1 MATIN
6 GTNGNDEL
14 VGFATADT
22 LNGLAGNDTLDGG
35 AGADV
40 LVGGSDNDLYIV
52 DNTGDQV
59 SESSVKQSITLVSIP
74 STYPNQ
80 YRSGSS
86 GQASLSADGSQVLFA
101 SYSNLV
107 VADTIHSRND
117 IFIKNLNTGVIS
129 LVNTASDGTQS
140 NGDSWSPA
148 LSANANKIVFA
159 SAASNLVVG
168 DTNGAWDVFVK
179 DLSTGSVSRVST
191 TSNGLQANGGS
202 SYSSLSADGNKVV
215 FFSTASNL
223 VAEDTNGIED
233 IFVKDLNTGAI
244 TRVNTA
250 SDGSQ
255 ANRASYQYNS
265 ASLSSD
271 GSKVV
276 FSSSASN
283 LVQGD
288 TNGSYDVFVKDLN
301 TGVTTRVSTASDGSQ
316 GNSISVSYKAA
327 LSADGSKVVFESRA
341 SNLVTN
347 DVNDSSDIFVKDL
360 NTGALT
366 IVSTTSD
373 DYQVSGDSSVPSLS
387 ADGNKVIFSSDA
399 INLVPSD
406 LNGIADIFVKDLVTG
421 AITLVSIANDGSQA
435 NVRSSSS
442 ALSADG
448 SKAVFVSEAKNL
460 TNDRNDATGVF
471 SVTLNAGDTVRA
483 SVSYTLPIN
492 IENLT
497 LTGVSNSIGTG
508 NELNNVLTGSDGN
521 NVLTGGAGNDVL
533 MGGAGNDQLHGDAGR
548 DTAVFSLAWS
558 QYALIIDGEI
568 GRAHV

>member
-1 MATIN
+1 MATLN
-6 GTNGNDEL
+6 GTSGNDEL

-74 STYPNQ
+74 STYPNL
-80 YRSGSS
+80 YHSGRS
-86 GQASLSADGSQVLFA
+86 GQASFSADGSQVVFA

-117 IFIKNLNTGVIS
+117 IFIKNLNTGVIR
-129 LVNTASDGTQS
+129 LVNTASDGTQA
-140 NGDSWSPA
+140 NGASWSPT
-148 LSANANKIVFA
+148 LSADANKIVFA

-168 DTNGAWDVFVK
+168 DTNGTWDVFVK

-191 TSNGLQANGGS
+191 TSNGLQASGDSN
-202 SYSSLSADGNKVV
+202 YSSLSADGNKVV

-223 VAEDTNGIED
+223 VAGDTNGIED

-288 TNGSYDVFVKDLN
+288 TK
-301 TGVTTRVSTASDGSQ
+301 
-316 GNSISVSYKAA
+316 
-327 LSADGSKVVFESRA
+327 
-341 SNLVTN
+341 
-347 DVNDSSDIFVKDL
+347 
-360 NTGALT
+360 
-366 IVSTTSD
+366 
-373 DYQVSGDSSVPSLS
+373 
-387 ADGNKVIFSSDA
+387 
-399 INLVPSD
+399 
-406 LNGIADIFVKDLVTG
+406 
-421 AITLVSIANDGSQA
+421 
-435 NVRSSSS
+435 
-442 ALSADG
+442 
-448 SKAVFVSEAKNL
+448 
-460 TNDRNDATGVF
+460 
-471 SVTLNAGDTVRA
+471 
-483 SVSYTLPIN
+483 
-492 IENLT
+492 
-497 LTGVSNSIGTG
+497 
-508 NELNNVLTGSDGN
+508 
-521 NVLTGGAGNDVL
+521 
-533 MGGAGNDQLHGDAGR
+533 
-548 DTAVFSLAWS
+548 
-558 QYALIIDGEI
+558 I